1 MFNCLYTV
9 TIESDNEFTIL
20 GILQKDVGIV
30 YNRLTISDFGISIHG
45 LDIGIRNENC
55 TLILV

>member
-30 YNRLTISDFGISIHG
+30 YNRLTISDFGISMQG
-45 LDIGIRNENC
+45 LDIGMRNEKC